1 MSYAATVVV
10 AEHSIELSYASE
22 WSTMSVSCPLEWY
35 KYGLA
40 AAFIRLTHLGLKIG
54 LQVAS

>member
-22 WSTMSVSCPLEWY
+22 WSNMSVSCPLEWY

-40 AAFIRLTHLGLKIG
+40 AAFIWGLKIG
-54 LQVAS
+54 LQVSS